1 MGEQLAELFTE
12 SVNVSKLLFDDDE
25 YDESGE
31 DDTSAEDSTGELEKT
46 TNLLQKRLKRKVGC
60 FSLPT

>member
-1 MGEQLAELFTE
+1 M
-12 SVNVSKLLFDDDE
+12 SKLLFDYDE